1 MILENIDFL
10 NEFNGVSVFVRLILA
25 LILGA
30 LLGIERER
38 KQRPAGLRTY
48 TLVCL
53 GSALAAVT
61 NEYICTIYPSADP
74 ARIPAQIVSGI
85 GFLGAGTILVT
96 KEHQVKG
103 LTTAAGLWCCA
114 AVGIAVGSG
123 FYYGAILAGILIV
136 VSLRGIIEL
145 VYIVL
150 QSVVKPGITGF
161 FKIDLHIK
169 CYIYLS

>member
-61 NEYICTIYPSADP
+61 NGYIKDG
-74 ARIPAQIVSGI
+74 VSIIDVGT
-85 GFLGAGTILVT
+85 GAGFPGLPLRICLRNTH
-96 KEHQVKG
+96 KVK
-103 LTTAAGLWCCA
+103 
-114 AVGIAVGSG
+114 S
-123 FYYGAILAGILIV
+123 
-136 VSLRGIIEL
+136 
-145 VYIVL
+145 
-150 QSVVKPGITGF
+150 IT
-161 FKIDLHIK
+161 
-169 CYIYLS
+169 